1 MTGLAVAVGVGVEEE
16 VAVKVLVAVDSE
28 LVEGE
33 EVAVALEV

>member
-1 MTGLAVAVGVGVEEE
+1 LGVTVGVAVREE

>member
-1 MTGLAVAVGVGVEEE
+1 LGVSVGVGEE